1 MTAVSEAAA
10 SLDLAGRAEAAG
22 AAEGTTG
29 TTAGAGLVGRGRE
42 ELGARTWQG
51 RAAAELRATGR
62 PRMGRGRARTALTLQ
77 ESEVAR
83 PAAPGPSHPQIVS
96 RLFLS
101 PRTVSSHLYG
111 VFRTLGITS
120 RAELRDALKTLE
132 TRETRETRETIAAG
146 DALEAGDALASPQPP
161 EEPPSAP
168 PKQ

>member
-51 RAAAELRATGR
+51 RAAAELRATGT

-146 DALEAGDALASPQPP
+146 DALEAGDALASPQP
-161 EEPPSAP
+161 EAPPPAP

>member
-1 MTAVSEAAA
+1 MSETAA

-29 TTAGAGLVGRGRE
+29 TTAVAGLVGRGHE

-120 RAELRDALKTLE
+120 RAELHDTLKTLE

-146 DALEAGDALASPQPP
+146 DALASPQP
-161 EEPPSAP
+161 EAPPSAP

>member
-1 MTAVSEAAA
+1 
-10 SLDLAGRAEAAG
+10 
-22 AAEGTTG
+22 
-29 TTAGAGLVGRGRE
+29 
-42 ELGARTWQG
+42 
-51 RAAAELRATGR
+51 
-62 PRMGRGRARTALTLQ
+62 MGRGRARTALTLQ

-120 RAELRDALKTLE
+120 RAELRDTLETLE
-132 TRETRETRETIAAG
+132 TRETREAIAAG
-146 DALEAGDALASPQPP
+146 DALEAGDALASPQP

>member
-1 MTAVSEAAA
+1 MTAVSETAA

-51 RAAAELRATGR
+51 RAAAELRATGT

-111 VFRTLGITS
+111 VFRTLGITF
-120 RAELRDALKTLE
+120 RAELRDALETL
-132 TRETRETRETIAAG
+132 ETRETRETIAAG
-146 DALEAGDALASPQPP
+146 DALEAGDTLASPQPP